1 MAHKWTEVPLDE
13 TAPADLGDHP
23 WNTVPPFVLD
33 TSAAERLG
41 FVPAGSYAETVTAD
55 IDWLVRAA
63 RAGDPAGVLPPPDD
77 PYFRS
82 SSATTGKTLGWT
94 RDPAPPAP
102 GRLGTAEGGS
112 GRTGSDQEG
121 YAGDVDPS
129 GWRSAG
135 PGELAF
141 DHCQVVL
148 ACLEAVVDF
157 RGGHVEAERVVDGH
171 DGRFL

>member
-63 RAGDPAGVLPPPDD
+63 RAGDPASVLPPPDD

-82 SSATTGKTLGWT
+82 FFGYDREDAWL
-94 RDPAPPAP
+94 D
-102 GRLGTAEGGS
+102 GGS
-112 GRTGSDQEG
+112 GTTRPWQSRD
-121 YAGDVDPS
+121 
-129 GWRSAG
+129 RRRRIG
-135 PGELAF
+135 P
-141 DHCQVVL
+141 
-148 ACLEAVVDF
+148 
-157 RGGHVEAERVVDGH
+157 DGK
-171 DGRFL
+171 